1 MIPVRPTVVEVD
13 VAAITHN
20 VEQLRAL
27 AGTSEFCAVVK
38 ANGYGHGAV
47 AVAQAAQRGGATWL
61 AVALVEEAVELRQA
75 GVGGPILLLSE
86 PPQGSEDL
94 VVAHAIVPTVY
105 SAGCIAR
112 LSAAASGGVDGNRG
126 PACEV
131 HLKVDTGMHRVGA
144 QPAEILA
151 MAASI
156 VAQSSLRLG
165 GVCTHLA
172 VADDP
177 TDPYTQAQ
185 LRTLDESVSA
195 LRNAGIRPGI
205 VHAANSAATL
215 AHPSARL
222 DMVRCGIAIYGQDP
236 DAGLAAASYEVQL
249 RPALEFISAV
259 SHVKVVAAGERIS
272 YGLQHRFSENSWVAT
287 VPVGY
292 ADGVPRRLSSVGGS
306 VLIGG
311 YRRPMVGRVTMDQ
324 LMVDCGPVG
333 TDPPPVVAGQ
343 PVVLL
348 GTQGSE
354 SVTAWEWANRLDT
367 IAYEITCGISQ
378 RVPRVH
384 REGRS

>member
-1 MIPVRPTVVEVD
+1 M
-13 VAAITHN
+13 AAITQN
-20 VEQLRAL
+20 VAQLRAL
-27 AGTSEFCAVVK
+27 AGTREFCAVVK

-112 LSAAASGGVDGNRG
+112 LSAAATVGIDGDRSA
-126 PACEV
+126 PCDV

-156 VAQSSLRLG
+156 VAKSSLRLG

-177 TDPYTQAQ
+177 DDMYTDGQ
-185 LRTLDESVSA
+185 LVLLNQTVRA
-195 LRNAGIRPGI
+195 LIDAGIPPGI

-236 DAGLAAASYEVQL
+236 DAGLAAATYGVQL
-249 RPALEFISAV
+249 RPALDFVSTV

-272 YGLQHRFSENSWVAT
+272 YGLQYRFTEDSWVAT
-287 VPVGY
+287 IPVGY
-292 ADGVPRRLSSVGGS
+292 ADGVPRRLSLVGGS

-333 TDPPPVVAGQ
+333 TDPSPVV
-343 PVVLL
+343 V
-348 GTQGSE
+348 
-354 SVTAWEWANRLDT
+354 
-367 IAYEITCGISQ
+367 
-378 RVPRVH
+378 
-384 REGRS
+384 GRGGGLRPFA